1 MYVLED
7 IYSRYFVGTRPQT
20 MVSAACPSTNDP
32 LGNGSMPRY
41 FRGTLL
47 ILFVKIVI
55 SLKLAFAIKTYW
67 VLNPLAVLAKARS
80 LSRTAILTLPHDVSL
95 ATSSASSI

>member
-1 MYVLED
+1 MLVD
-7 IYSRYFVGTRPQT
+7 FYSHHFIGTRPQT

-67 VLNPLAVLAKARS
+67 VLNPLAVLAEARS
-80 LSRTAILTLPHDVSL
+80 LSHTAILTLPHDHDVSL
-95 ATSSASSI
+95 ATS